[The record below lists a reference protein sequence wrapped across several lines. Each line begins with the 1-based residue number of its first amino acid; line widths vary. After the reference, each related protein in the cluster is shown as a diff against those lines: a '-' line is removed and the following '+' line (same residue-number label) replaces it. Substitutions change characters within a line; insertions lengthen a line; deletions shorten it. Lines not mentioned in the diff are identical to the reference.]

1 MIALQDPPY
10 LSRRDLYASIGLL
23 SEMEPMTE
31 DLMRERA
38 EALHRDDEYDSPHS
52 RAWNVSFHCSEYP
65 GDTEDACARYLVYR
79 MMNIPSAEG
88 PMAPWVTATGVVGK
102 SVELDIVDAWFQ
114 GGRMLGVP
122 EDPLHP
128 ERFQL
133 GFVDPEYWLTGST
146 DLAILPRGS
155 VRPVIVEIKGKSD
168 DVLDEM
174 INGRLLDRGGQLI
187 SVPRGPDPAHVRQLK
202 ATIGL
207 AHEHDWGEVVVCS
220 GCWRIIYADVF
231 QTLCGP
237 RHHVQHGR
245 TSPNPLVVQAAR
257 DHNIQFCPW
266 GCGSEG
272 QTAFK
277 LEQPTTGEIYYWSRS
292 WPRGHPKHGTRV
304 KSFFFEYDP
313 AYMERGREVLREARD
328 SFRSGTLP
336 PRPRHFQWSS
346 KPCSQ
351 CRHRAFCRLD
361 QGVEPRKRKATMP
374 PVERLA
380 DSNGILH
387 ALSVRTNYSYQSTR
401 ARVLS
406 EWDAQDQS
414 EEEERAQ

>member
-1 MIALQDPPY
+1 MIAQQDPPY
-10 LSRRDLYASIGLL
+10 LSRRDLYRSIGLL

-31 DLMRERA
+31 VLMRERA

-52 RAWNVSFHCSEYP
+52 RPWHVSSHASSFP
-65 GDTEDACARYLVYR
+65 GDAEDACARSLVYR

-88 PMAPWVTATGVVGK
+88 AMDPWVTATGVVGK
-102 SVELDIVDAWFQ
+102 AIELDIVDAWFN

-133 GFVDPEYWLTGST
+133 GFVDPEHWLTGST
-146 DLAILPRGS
+146 DLAILPIGS
-155 VRPVIVEIKGKSD
+155 SRPHLIEIKGKSD

-174 INGRLLDRGGQLI
+174 VNGRLLAQGGEVVK
-187 SVPRGPDPAHVRQLK
+187 VPRGPDPGHVRQLK

-207 AHEHDWGEVVVCS
+207 AHEHDWGEVTVCS

-231 QTLCGP
+231 QALCGD
-237 RHHVQHGR
+237 RM
-245 TSPNPLVVQAAR
+245 SPNPFVVEAAR
-257 DHNIQFCPW
+257 EHNIRWCPW
-266 GCGSEG
+266 GCGSED
-272 QTAFK
+272 QTTFK

-304 KSFFFEYDP
+304 KSFFFEHDP

-328 SFRSGTLP
+328 SFRSGALP

-351 CRHRAFCRLD
+351 CRHKLFCRLD
-361 QGVEPRKRKATMP
+361 QGIEPRKRKATMP

-380 DSNGILH
+380 DSNGILY
-387 ALSVRTNYSYQSTR
+387 ALSVRPNYNYMSTR
-401 ARVLS
+401 ARVLA
-406 EWDAQDQS
+406 EWNEKDQS
-414 EEEERAQ
+414 EEERT